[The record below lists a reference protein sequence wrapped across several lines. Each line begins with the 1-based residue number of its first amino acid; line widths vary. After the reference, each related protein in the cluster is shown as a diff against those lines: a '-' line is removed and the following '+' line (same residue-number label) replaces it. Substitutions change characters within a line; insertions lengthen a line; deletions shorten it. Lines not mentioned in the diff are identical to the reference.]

1 MTNINYEDFQK
12 LDLRIAKIVDVEE
25 IEGADKLWKLTL
37 DVGDEEEGGL
47 GMRTICA
54 GIKQVYSP
62 EDLKG
67 KLVPYLANLEPKV
80 LRGVE
85 SQGMLIATGDEEAVL
100 IHPDKDVSPGSKLR

>member
-1 MTNINYEDFQK
+1 MNTIKYDDFQK

-37 DVGDEEEGGL
+37 DVGDAEDGGL
-47 GMRTICA
+47 GERTICA
-54 GIKQVYSP
+54 GIKQVYPP
-62 EDLKG
+62 EELKG

-85 SQGMLIATGDEEAVL
+85 SQGMLIAAGAEEAVL
-100 IHPDKDVSPGSKLR
+100 IHPDKDVTPGTKLR